1 MPARRSCSF
10 CGNEIEPGTGKMFIR
25 KDGTVFL
32 FCSHKCQSNMLH
44 LGRVP
49 RWTPWTQAFRR
60 ASGRAASA
68 RSRRRKKRKLPRRPQ
83 SPRRR
88 RRKGPE
94 MAERTFVLL
103 KPDAVQ
109 RALVGEI
116 LGRFERR
123 GLKVVAMKMLRVTRS
138 LGETYYAEHRGKA
151 FFEPLMSY
159 IAAGPVVAMVL
170 EGDGAVAIVRKMM
183 GKTNSAE
190 AEPGT
195 VRGDLAL
202 TIGRNIIHGSD
213 SLESAKREIPLFF
226 KPDEIHAYARVD
238 EAWLRD

>member
-1 MPARRSCSF
+1 
-10 CGNEIEPGTGKMFIR
+10 EPGTGKMFIR

-32 FCSHKCQSNMLH
+32 FCSHKCQSNLLH

-60 ASGRAASA
+60 AAGRAAAEEAIVSEEVPA
-68 RSRRRKKRKLPRRPQ
+68 PAEAAPGEATIETPKGKDIPADLADLIDKRLGPDLPRGEVEKFFTSFVE
-83 SPRRR
+83 SPAFRTSILGWA
-88 RRKGPE
+88 KKKHGP
-94 MAERTFVLL
+94 

-138 LGETYYAEHRGKA
+138 LGETYYAEHKGKA
-151 FFEPLMSY
+151 FFDPLMSY

-170 EGDGAVAIVRKMM
+170 EGEGAVAIVRKMM
-183 GKTNSAE
+183 GKT
-190 AEPGT
+190 
-195 VRGDLAL
+195 
-202 TIGRNIIHGSD
+202 
-213 SLESAKREIPLFF
+213 
-226 KPDEIHAYARVD
+226 
-238 EAWLRD
+238 